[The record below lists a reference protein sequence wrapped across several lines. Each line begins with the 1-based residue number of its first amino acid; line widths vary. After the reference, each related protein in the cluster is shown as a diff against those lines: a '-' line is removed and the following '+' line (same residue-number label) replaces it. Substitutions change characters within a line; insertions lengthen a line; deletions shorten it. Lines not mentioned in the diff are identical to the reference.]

1 MKGLRTW
8 RWGVTPT
15 YNGFVFEERVRGWQL
30 IHFLIDN
37 GWAERGATC
46 CISGQTTQLR
56 LHSENYYAPEG
67 YVLNHS
73 IHMALHRRFNR
84 PEIWQRIVG
93 QYAVTGEKW
102 FARLSLVPVDL
113 AGQLRAEHGAQIT
126 DIFSR
131 APIPAGVAVPSHQ
144 IYRCLGHDQIHE
156 SEPTI
161 HKTVEARGI
170 ITASP

>member
-67 YVLNHS
+67 YVLNHA
-73 IHMALHRRFNR
+73 IHMALHRRFTR

-93 QYAVTGEKW
+93 QYAVTGEEW

-113 AGQLRAEHGAQIT
+113 AGQLRAKHGPQIT
-126 DIFSR
+126 DIFAR
-131 APIPAGVAVPSHQ
+131 APIPAGVTVPVHEV
-144 IYRCLGHDQIHE
+144 YRE
-156 SEPTI
+156 E
-161 HKTVEARGI
+161 
-170 ITASP
+170 

>member
-46 CISGQTTQLR
+46 CISGQTTELR

-73 IHMALHRRFNR
+73 IHMALHRRYKQPDAWR
-84 PEIWQRIVG
+84 RIVER
-93 QYAVTGEKW
+93 YAVTGGEW
-102 FARLSLVPVDL
+102 FAQLPLVAEDV
-113 AGQLRAEHGAQIT
+113 AGQLRAKHGPQIA
-126 DIFSR
+126 DIFNR
-131 APIPAGVAVPSHQ
+131 APIPAGVTIPHHQ
-144 IYRCLGHDQIHE
+144 IYR
-156 SEPTI
+156 EPQ
-161 HKTVEARGI
+161 VYVSGFDRV
-170 ITASP
+170 S